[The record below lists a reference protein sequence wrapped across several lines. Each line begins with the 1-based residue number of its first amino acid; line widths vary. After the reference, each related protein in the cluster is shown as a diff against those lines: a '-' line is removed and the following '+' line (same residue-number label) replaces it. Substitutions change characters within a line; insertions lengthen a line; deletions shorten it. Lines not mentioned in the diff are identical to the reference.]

1 MAQTRPQIMEHIGEM
16 LDHGFEQLVA
26 AHPDH
31 RAWPG
36 KLARFAKDYVQNG
49 TFGTQVD
56 RAEAMLTVKRKLF
69 RKITD
74 LDPVM
79 FEHYLNHHWLLDNEA
94 DEE

>member
-1 MAQTRPQIMEHIGEM
+1 MTRTEIMEHIGEM

-26 AHPDH
+26 VRPDH

-49 TFGTQVD
+49 SFSTQAD
-56 RAEAMLTVKRKLF
+56 RAEAMQTLKRKAF
-69 RKITD
+69 QKITN
-74 LDPVM
+74 LDPDV
-79 FEHYLNHHWLLDNEA
+79 FVQYLNNHWLPDMEA